1 MKIETIE
8 GLAKA
13 GNGTTLAGAAMGGV
27 GAFLASNLIG
37 VAGIVVALLGVWVN
51 LHYRSKANKRH
62 ELEHQLRMA
71 RLRKGMDTD
80 TDLGTLGAD
89 DD

>member
-37 VAGIVVALLGVWVN
+37 IAGVIVALLGVAVN
-51 LHYRSKANKRH
+51 LHYRRKANKRH

-71 RLRKGMDTD
+71 RLRKGMDSD